1 MILLIICLLLFIA
14 STILLGWYC
23 YKLTSKLLFL
33 SENMEELHTRLEEF
47 DEHIK
52 FIYELEMYYGD
63 ETLKNLI
70 RHSRDLKNY
79 MLKYKDTI
87 EFAGEEEDDDGTE
100 QTEEEEAETDDSEEG
115 QKKFVSAA
123 GKAVFYQGT

>member
-1 MILLIICLLLFIA
+1 MILLIMLLLFFIT

-23 YKLTSKLLFL
+23 YKLTNKLLFI
-33 SENMEELHTRLEEF
+33 SDNIEELYARLQEF

-70 RHSRDLKNY
+70 RHSRDLRNY

-87 EFAGEEEDDDGTE
+87 ELAAEEENDDRTE
-100 QTEEEEAETDDSEEG
+100 QTEEDETETDDSEEG
-115 QKKFVSAA
+115 QEKFISAA
-123 GKAVFYQGT
+123 GKTVFYQGT